1 MFYEFHPSSW
11 TSALPTTKPLTFII
25 YFSTLLYSI
34 SPVPARAGDV
44 LGQVTVEALE
54 SLHCGGGEDQDRCHK
69 SQHFHQQ
76 SLLGFLS
83 QLHDLMFCSVKSSQ
97 TSCFHVVYPTTEVL
111 AIHVFLRTQNCGACS
126 VLSVTDGVQ
135 PPTDWGSLWQ
145 EQAPHPPST
154 STDCCKS
161 YHAFPLSEA
170 SPWLQTCYVVS
181 CDYRLHPD
189 RYKPNSWDI
198 DKVDLNNRLSI
209 KILCRKLDPVG
220 STVR

>member
-11 TSALPTTKPLTFII
+11 TSAFPTTKPLTFII

-34 SPVPARAGDV
+34 SPVPTGAGDV

-83 QLHDLMFCSVKSSQ
+83 QLHDLMFCSFKSSQ
-97 TSCFHVVYPTTEVL
+97 TPCFHIVHPTTEFL

-189 RYKPNSWDI
+189 RYKPNSWDL
-198 DKVDLNNRLSI
+198 DKVDLNKRLSI
-209 KILCRKLDPVG
+209 KILCRKLC
-220 STVR
+220 SQKN

>member
-11 TSALPTTKPLTFII
+11 TSAFPTTKPLTFII

-34 SPVPARAGDV
+34 SPVPTGAGDV

-145 EQAPHPPST
+145 EQAPPPP
-154 STDCCKS
+154 
-161 YHAFPLSEA
+161 PLLPPIAVKAIMPSLCLKQA
-170 SPWLQTCYVVS
+170 LDYKLAMLWAVIIGYIRIDINQTAE
-181 CDYRLHPD
+181 
-189 RYKPNSWDI
+189 
-198 DKVDLNNRLSI
+198 
-209 KILCRKLDPVG
+209 ILTKL
-220 STVR
+220 T

>member
-11 TSALPTTKPLTFII
+11 TSAFPTTKPLTFII

-34 SPVPARAGDV
+34 SPVPAGAGDV

-135 PPTDWGSLWQ
+135 PPTD
-145 EQAPHPPST
+145 
-154 STDCCKS
+154 
-161 YHAFPLSEA
+161 
-170 SPWLQTCYVVS
+170 
-181 CDYRLHPD
+181 
-189 RYKPNSWDI
+189 
-198 DKVDLNNRLSI
+198 
-209 KILCRKLDPVG
+209 
-220 STVR
+220 